1 MILTRSGNF
10 PTKYSIRW
18 GTNRFYRDQIGNPML
33 RDINSKIRG
42 YKLPGNNWH
51 VNDPGHLHLI
61 K

>member
-1 MILTRSGNF
+1 MI
-10 PTKYSIRW
+10 TKYSIRW

-51 VNDPGHLHLI
+51 VNDPGHLHPHQI
-61 K
+61 N